1 MGLEDSLLTARLYHV
16 LALIVEKLGPYL
28 SANQFASL
36 FDGKDILQERRLAL
50 SVKLKEGQTVLI
62 VERYAFEQYQLEI
75 TQYNY
80 ALLASDGTP
89 IFSCDNAPH
98 HPQVRTFPHHKH
110 RYPKEQFPPTDF
122 SGDLGAFLD
131 DVRWELSRR

>member
-1 MGLEDSLLTARLYHV
+1 MSLEDSLLVTRLYYV
-16 LALIVEKLGPYL
+16 LAMIADKLEEYFL
-28 SANQFASL
+28 TDQFASL
-36 FDGKDILQERRLAL
+36 FDEEQILRERRLTL
-50 SVKLKEGQTVLI
+50 SLGLKDGRSILV
-62 VERYAFEQYQLEI
+62 VERYAFRRYQLEI

-80 ALLASDGTP
+80 ALLDSDGAP

-98 HPQVRTFPHHKH
+98 HPEVRTFPHHKH

-131 DVRWELSRR
+131 DALWELSR